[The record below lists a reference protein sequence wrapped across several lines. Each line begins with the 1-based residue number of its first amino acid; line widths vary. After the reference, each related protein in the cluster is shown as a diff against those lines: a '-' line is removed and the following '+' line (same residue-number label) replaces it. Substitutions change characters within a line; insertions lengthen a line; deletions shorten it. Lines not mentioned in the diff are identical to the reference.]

1 MERKQKT
8 YQSVHYVQLDTY
20 LKVKGQRTLIE
31 FRGGTLE
38 PKRNGTYNC
47 TDPDVIEAL
56 DANIKRIGPRCS
68 YKCIHEEIL
77 LEDDSPKKKTGNAV
91 IRDVPAINTVT
102 AGREWLINASISGQ
116 IEEGITPSMI
126 KNRTDV
132 LRIAEENGIRF
143 IDLPVN

>member
-8 YQSVHYVQLDTY
+8 YQSVHFVQLDTY

-47 TDPDVIEAL
+47 TDPDIIEAL
-56 DANIKRIGPRCS
+56 DANIKRIGQKCS

-77 LEDDSPKKKTGNAV
+77 FEDDSPQKKKGNSV
-91 IRDVPAINTVT
+91 MRDVPEINTVT
-102 AGREWLINASISGQ
+102 AGREWLINASAEGQ

-143 IDLPVN
+143 VDLPVS